1 MGEAKRRG
9 SKEQRVSELLAAS
22 GVVEMTPERYNAF
35 VAWTRSPVA
44 NDIGEELEFFSS
56 TDESL
61 IGVLIKDLTDRDF
74 GYVLLGR
81 DRKGRFRCI
90 DVQMSLKKT
99 EARHVLFASVKRH
112 LAEGKTVFDQGD
124 EDTDKA
130 GIDLFSALAPDE
142 KLHKAF
148 LMLRTLDHWMPARG
162 IMNEMMKHYVDVDGN
177 FVEQFQTT
185 AFDSRIWELYLYAAL
200 LEMGLFVNKEH
211 EAPDFEV
218 RGHGGRVFI
227 EAVIVGPSP
236 KDPALELDEFGMP
249 ELRSPEAVRELLK
262 TRMPIR
268 FGSALYSK
276 LSRAKPYWDLEHV
289 KGHPLVFAVADF
301 HEDQSMTWT
310 SPALLEY
317 LYGVTHD
324 FTFDAAGQL
333 VISPLKIETHEY
345 NGKVI
350 PSGFFLQP
358 GAENISA
365 VLFSASGTIS
375 KFNRMGKLAGFG
387 LPNQMIRR
395 IGVRHDHDPNAVLP
409 KGFMHVVKQGS
420 VTESWAEGL
429 SMFHNPSATHPVD
442 PEMFPGIAHHFLVD
456 GQVRSFLPE
465 FHPYSSFTWNIMA
478 RDNDELLAD
487 TQFAQSLS
495 SK

>member
-9 SKEQRVSELLAAS
+9 SKEQRVSELRAAS

-35 VAWTRSPVA
+35 VAWTRSPLA

-148 LMLRTLDHWMPARG
+148 QMLRTLDHWMPARG

-200 LEMGLFVNKEH
+200 
-211 EAPDFEV
+211 
-218 RGHGGRVFI
+218 
-227 EAVIVGPSP
+227 
-236 KDPALELDEFGMP
+236 
-249 ELRSPEAVRELLK
+249 
-262 TRMPIR
+262 
-268 FGSALYSK
+268 
-276 LSRAKPYWDLEHV
+276 
-289 KGHPLVFAVADF
+289 
-301 HEDQSMTWT
+301 
-310 SPALLEY
+310 
-317 LYGVTHD
+317 
-324 FTFDAAGQL
+324 
-333 VISPLKIETHEY
+333 
-345 NGKVI
+345 
-350 PSGFFLQP
+350 
-358 GAENISA
+358 
-365 VLFSASGTIS
+365 
-375 KFNRMGKLAGFG
+375 
-387 LPNQMIRR
+387 
-395 IGVRHDHDPNAVLP
+395 
-409 KGFMHVVKQGS
+409 
-420 VTESWAEGL
+420 
-429 SMFHNPSATHPVD
+429 
-442 PEMFPGIAHHFLVD
+442 
-456 GQVRSFLPE
+456 
-465 FHPYSSFTWNIMA
+465 
-478 RDNDELLAD
+478 
-487 TQFAQSLS
+487 
-495 SK
+495 